1 MTNKEAARRSGNY
14 DTRQKTS
21 TCKDAHIISD
31 YNDMTHVAGIIITL
45 VFGLMFF
52 CGIVWGW

>member
-1 MTNKEAARRSGNY
+1 MTRKEAALHRGN
-14 DTRQKTS
+14 DNSAKSRGQGN
-21 TCKDAHIISD
+21 DHIISD

-45 VFGLMFF
+45 AFGLMFF